1 MRELEKIIKYEV
13 ILKEDFYKI
22 NEFEICNLVK
32 TYEDSLESLYNY
44 IKSYNINDN
53 EEMYVMCQ
61 RCMLSLWKD
70 FFSQQS
76 GVDKFIVI
84 AREYISN
91 KPCKIVG
98 VARFT
103 KNKNT
108 MNKWLL
114 EGIEVIREFRHRGV
128 GRNILK
134 QGYEQIKKSD
144 DKSIYSNVKNDNK
157 DSIEF
162 HEKLGFKKIKEGAK
176 DSLGV
181 TYNDASTYMI
191 EII

>member
-1 MRELEKIIKYEV
+1 MEKSIKYEV

-22 NEFEICNLVK
+22 NEFEICNLAK
-32 TYEDSLESLYNY
+32 TYEDNLEFLY
-44 IKSYNINDN
+44 SYVKRRNLAYNN
-53 EEMYVMCQ
+53 EEMYRICQ

-70 FFSQQS
+70 FFKCQS

-84 AREYISN
+84 AREYINN

-108 MNKWLL
+108 MDKWLL
-114 EGIEVIREFRHRGV
+114 EGIEVIRGFRQRGV

-134 QGYEQIKKSD
+134 YGYEYVKKGD
-144 DKSIYSNVKNDNK
+144 DKRIYSNVKNDNK
-157 DSIEF
+157 ESIEF
-162 HEKLGFKKIKEGAK
+162 HEKLGFRKIKEGAT
-176 DSLGV
+176 DSLGI

-191 EII
+191 EIS